1 MEDNKQTVVIAGA
14 GLVGSLLSIFL
25 VKRGYVVQVL
35 EKRTD
40 PRKSL
45 RSEGRSINLALS
57 HRGLRALEAA
67 DAQLPQRVL
76 SEAVPMY
83 GRQMHDEQ
91 GHLSFQPYSSTNEC
105 IYSVSRSGLNNCLI
119 DTAEQLG
126 VSFLFEH
133 SIEQTDFASKT
144 IQLHHK
150 AQLISLSA
158 PVLLAADGAFS
169 KVRAS
174 FEVQG
179 LCHSTLE
186 KIDHGYKELN
196 IPADKGVLLEPQTAL
211 HIWPRGEYMLIA
223 LPNFD
228 RSYTGTLFLPFSDTD
243 QELSF
248 QELDTESSIHRF
260 FDSHFSDASALFTD
274 LAKQYVNNPTS
285 YLANVF
291 TDRWAFDSWLLVGD
305 AAHGIVPFYGQGMNA
320 GFEDCRLL
328 DELLTQHNNNFEVAF
343 ETFSANRK
351 KDTDAIARLAMDNF
365 IEMRDLVADERFL
378 LQKKIEGAL
387 TKALPKQWK
396 TLYSEV
402 TFSDTPYSEALTRGA
417 RNQLI
422 MDEIMDDPSLDLN
435 NWQEKEVW
443 DRLLDKVQRAILL

>member
-1 MEDNKQTVVIAGA
+1 MEDKKQTVVIAGA

-25 VKRGYVVQVL
+25 IKRGYAVQVL
-35 EKRTD
+35 DKRTD
-40 PRKSL
+40 PRQTM
-45 RSEGRSINLALS
+45 RNEGRSINLALS

-67 DAQLPQRVL
+67 DVQLPQQVL
-76 SEAVPMY
+76 AEAVPMY

-105 IYSVSRSGLNNCLI
+105 IYSVSRSRLNNCLI
-119 DTAEQLG
+119 DTAERLG

-133 SIEQTDFASKT
+133 SIEHADVASKT
-144 IQLHHK
+144 IQVHYK
-150 AQLISLSA
+150 DELISLSA
-158 PVLLAADGAFS
+158 PVLFAADGAFS

-174 FEVQG
+174 LEASG
-179 LCHSTLE
+179 LCRSTLE
-186 KIDHGYKELN
+186 KIDHGYKELD
-196 IPADKGVLLEPQTAL
+196 IPPDKGTLLAPQTAL

-228 RSYTGTLFLPFSDTD
+228 HSYTGTLFLPFRDTD
-243 QELSF
+243 KELSF
-248 QELDTESSIHRF
+248 EELDNESSIRRF
-260 FDSHFSDASALFTD
+260 FDRHFSDASALFTD
-274 LAKQYVNNPTS
+274 LAKQYLNNPTS

-291 TDRWAFDSWLLVGD
+291 TDRWAFGSWLLIGD

-328 DELLTQHNNNFEVAF
+328 DELLTEHHNNFDLVF
-343 ETFSANRK
+343 QTFSETRK

-387 TKALPKQWK
+387 TKALPNEWK

-402 TFSDTPYSEALTRGA
+402 TFSDTPYSEALARGR

-422 MDEIMDDPSLDLN
+422 MDEIMNDPSLDLR

-443 DRLLDKVQRAILL
+443 DKILKRLKTSN

>member
-1 MEDNKQTVVIAGA
+1 MEDKQRVVIAGA
-14 GLVGSLLSIFL
+14 GLVGSLLSVFL
-25 VKRGYVVQVL
+25 IKRGYEVKVL
-35 EKRTD
+35 EKRSD
-40 PRKSL
+40 PRKSM

-67 DAQLPQRVL
+67 DAELPSRVL

-119 DTAEQLG
+119 NTAEQQG

-133 SIEQTDFASKT
+133 SIAQTDFASKT
-144 IQLHHK
+144 IQVHHQG
-150 AQLISLSA
+150 QLISISA
-158 PVLLAADGAFS
+158 PVLLAADGSFS

-174 FEVQG
+174 LEVQG
-179 LCHSTLE
+179 LCRSTLE
-186 KIDHGYKELN
+186 KIDHGYKELD
-196 IPADKGVLLEPQTAL
+196 IPSDKGVLLEPQTAL

-228 RSYTGTLFLPFSDTD
+228 HSYTGTLFLPFNDTN

-248 QELDTESSIHRF
+248 QELDNESSIHRF
-260 FDSHFSDASALFTD
+260 FDNHFSDASALFTD
-274 LAKQYVNNPTS
+274 LAKQYLNNPTS

-291 TDRWAFDSWLLVGD
+291 TDRWAFGSWLLIGD

-328 DELLTQHNNNFEVAF
+328 DELLTQHNHNFEGAF
-343 ETFSANRK
+343 HAFSTNRK

-387 TKALPKQWK
+387 TKALPTQWK

-402 TFSDTPYSEALTRGA
+402 TFSDTPYSEALARGK

-422 MDEIMDDPSLDLN
+422 MNEIMNDPALDLT
-435 NWQEKEVW
+435 NWQEKEMW
-443 DRLLDKVQRAILL
+443 DRLLYKVQRAVGL

>member
-1 MEDNKQTVVIAGA
+1 MEDKKQTVVIAGA

-25 VKRGYVVQVL
+25 SKRGYAVQVL

-40 PRKSL
+40 PRKNT
-45 RSEGRSINLALS
+45 RNEGRSINLALS

-67 DAQLPQRVL
+67 DPELAQRVL
-76 SEAVPMY
+76 AEAVAMY

-91 GHLSFQPYSSTNEC
+91 GHLSFQPYSSNQEC
-105 IYSVSRSGLNNCLI
+105 IYSVSRSRLNNCLI
-119 DTAEQLG
+119 ETAERQG

-133 SIEQTDFASKT
+133 SIEETDFKSKT
-144 IQLHHK
+144 LQLSYKGQWITH
-150 AQLISLSA
+150 SA
-158 PVLLAADGAFS
+158 PLLIAADGSFS
-169 KVRAS
+169 KVRSSLEA
-174 FEVQG
+174 QG

-186 KIDHGYKELN
+186 KINHGYKELD
-196 IPADKGVLLEPQTAL
+196 IPAEKGLLLEPQTAL

-228 RSYTGTLFLPFSDTD
+228 HSYTGTLFLPFQD
-243 QELSF
+243 QHLSF
-248 QELDTESSIHRF
+248 QELNDENAILRF
-260 FDSHFSDASALFTD
+260 FDTHFPDASILFPD
-274 LAKQYVNNPTS
+274 LATQYFTNPTS

-291 TDRWAFDSWLLVGD
+291 TDRWSFGSWLLIGD

-328 DELLTQHNNNFEVAF
+328 DELFAQHQGSVEVAF
-343 ETFSANRK
+343 QTFFEHRK

-387 TKALPKQWK
+387 TKALPGQWK

-402 TFSDTPYSEALTRGA
+402 TFSDTPYSEALARGQ
-417 RNQLI
+417 RNQTLMNDI
-422 MDEIMDDPSLDLN
+422 MHDASIDLN
-435 NWQEKEVW
+435 RWQEKEVW
-443 DRLLDKVQRAILL
+443 ALILKKISGQ